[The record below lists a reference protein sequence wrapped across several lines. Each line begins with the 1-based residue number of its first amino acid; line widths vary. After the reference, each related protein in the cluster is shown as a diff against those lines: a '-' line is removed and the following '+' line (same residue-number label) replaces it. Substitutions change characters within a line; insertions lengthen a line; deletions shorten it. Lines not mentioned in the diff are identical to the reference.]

1 MVCSRHGNCPNKTC
15 ECSFGFAGSQ
25 CEVPVCDPKACQH
38 GSCKPGAGV
47 FSQYPLKTAAA
58 VVSTHTQTP
67 AISKP
72 LFASTRTLR
81 PATATISP
89 SHCACDSF
97 WNGYN
102 CSEAVCRPGEDA
114 ALQQTA
120 KKPAL
125 THGAL
130 VSPGCVQG
138 TCIDQPDACNCY
150 NGYFGELCDQHSELH
165 ALGVWVKQRAQ
176 KLYMTV
182 SIAAFATVL
191 LSSVY
196 TNYWKRRQ
204 AAVLKA
210 RARSSGRRVR
220 FQDTS

>member
-72 LFASTRTLR
+72 LFASTRALR

-182 SIAAFATVL
+182 SIAAFAIVV